1 MCASAAHL
9 LYRVCT
15 VSERRCTADGVPHLL
30 LTEAEVEHV
39 VCGELQ
45 VWSPQQCAR
54 AIVESGLHYVDALAI
69 ANCVAQ
75 QLSGDHGAL

>member
-1 MCASAAHL
+1 MCN
-9 LYRVCT
+9 YRVSAVQCQNDI
-15 VSERRCTADGVPHLL
+15 VQQMSSHIFQI
-30 LTEAEVEHV
+30 EAEVEHV
-39 VCGELQ
+39 VCWELQ

-75 QLSGDHGAL
+75 QLSGDHRAM